1 MSEKIKQNVIWFSRH
16 QPTDAQLAEIAGMG
30 WQIADLE
37 AGLRLGSMNLLDDG
51 DVLAVGSDLLDLVAD
66 HAAVAIIGV
75 WTAPM
80 QEALARTAQDSV
92 RLGEW
97 RGVPCYAAW
106 NISRP
111 VEGGKPVFEHRR
123 LCCVGRINR
132 WSSFQKV
139 TRREK

>member
-1 MSEKIKQNVIWFSRH
+1 MSEKIMKNVIWFSRH
-16 QPTDAQLAEIAGMG
+16 QPSAEQLAEIASMG
-30 WQIADLE
+30 WQIAAIED
-37 AGLRLGSMNLLDDG
+37 GIRLGAMNIQDDG
-51 DVLAVGSDLLDLVAD
+51 DVLAVGSALLALVAEAD
-66 HAAVAIIGV
+66 AVAIIGV

-97 RGVPCYAAW
+97 RGLPCYAAW

-123 LCCVGRINR
+123 FCCVGRLDQSALR
-132 WSSFQKV
+132 LS
-139 TRREK
+139 R